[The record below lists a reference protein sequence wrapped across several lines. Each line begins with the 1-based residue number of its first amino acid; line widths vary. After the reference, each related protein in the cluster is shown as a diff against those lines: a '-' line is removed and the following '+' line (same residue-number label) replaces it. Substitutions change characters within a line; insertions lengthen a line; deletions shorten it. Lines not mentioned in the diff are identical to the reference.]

1 MSYPNGGQPPQQ
13 QPGQPGQPQPW
24 GQPQTGSQQT
34 WGQAAQAGFNSV
46 KSSSG
51 FDVKNVRPGQW
62 IALGLWVLTIIA
74 LSLNFVSMETY
85 GYSYGAS
92 GWNSG
97 LFVFMFILF
106 LLAAGAAAV
115 ELFVPSLTLPIPMAF
130 VTGGLL
136 GLGSLLGLLEWLT
149 SLDAIDV
156 FGVGAWITLIILL
169 IGIAGAVLEI
179 MVGLKQPKAAANA
192 GGQWGQ
198 PAAGQWGQPAA
209 GQSGQPQ
216 QWGQPQSGGYP
227 AQPQSGGYPAQP
239 QSGGYPAQPQS
250 GGFPAQPQPG
260 QQQPG
265 QQPPQQPGQGQWGSP
280 QG

>member
-1 MSYPNGGQPPQQ
+1 MSYPNGGQPGQPQ
-13 QPGQPGQPQPW
+13 QPGQPGQPQQW

-34 WGQAAQAGFNSV
+34 WGQAAQAGFNNV
-46 KSSSG
+46 KSTSG
-51 FDVKNVRPGQW
+51 FDVKSVRPGQW

-74 LSLNFVSMETY
+74 LSLNFVSAESY

-115 ELFVPSLTLPIPMAF
+115 ELFVPSLTLPFPMAF

-136 GLGSLLGLLEWLT
+136 ALGSLLGLLEWLT
-149 SLDAIDV
+149 SLDAIDI
-156 FGVGAWITLIILL
+156 FGVGAWITLVVILA
-169 IGIAGAVLEI
+169 GIAGAVLEL
-179 MVGLKQPKAAANA
+179 MAGFKAPKSGGNAGGGQWGQPAA

-198 PAAGQWGQPAA
+198 PAA
-209 GQSGQPQ
+209 PQ
-216 QWGQPQSGGYP
+216 QQWSQPQSGGYPAQPQLGGYP

-239 QSGGYPAQPQS
+239 QSGGYPAQPQ
-250 GGFPAQPQPG
+250 QPG
-260 QQQPG
+260 
-265 QQPPQQPGQGQWGSP
+265 QPPQQPGQPGQGQWGQPP